1 MKYKPGDKF
10 IIEIDKPMLDDGS
23 VYSIK
28 GGVCLLTEY
37 ILDNLKPYPRGI
49 EVKEK
54 AEYQRG
60 LADAWEAVK
69 TMNRRITVEEL
80 REIFP
85 LAKTASYSLV
95 VDAIMEEYTAA
106 EAIAKIREY
115 EEEKEIK
122 VGDEIYLEDWTE
134 KKYVVTRVPQDDK
147 RRISYID
154 LEGKTYSNNSLSQVY
169 KTGRHF
175 PEVAAL
181 LDKMKG
187 ETPDV

>member
-10 IIEIDKPMLDDGS
+10 IIEIAKTIDDGS

-28 GGVCLLTEY
+28 GVACMLTEY

-106 EAIAKIREY
+106 EVIAKIREY

-122 VGDEIYLEDWTE
+122 VGDEITLLNGLHA
-134 KKYVVTRVPQDDK
+134 VVIKTTA
-147 RRISYID
+147 ST
-154 LEGKTYSNNSLSQVY
+154 GKIVSMMSNGNVCSSLKEQVK
-169 KTGRHF
+169 KTGKHF
-175 PEVAAL
+175 EEVSTVQDKL
-181 LDKMKG
+181 LESEED
-187 ETPDV
+187 ET

>member
-1 MKYKPGDKF
+1 MERMVKMKYKPGDKF
-10 IIEIDKPMLDDGS
+10 IITVTSRTTGADEPNYLMDGIFYLCESTLDK
-23 VYSIK
+23 
-28 GGVCLLTEY
+28 
-37 ILDNLKPYPRGI
+37 LKPLD
-49 EVKEK
+49 ELKH

-85 LAKTASYSLV
+85 LAKTASYSMV
-95 VDAIMEEYTAA
+95 VDAIMEEYTPA
-106 EAIAKIREY
+106 EAMKKIREY
-115 EEEKEIK
+115 EEIK
-122 VGDEIYLEDWTE
+122 VGDEIYLEDWIE

-154 LEGKTYSNNSLSQVY
+154 LEGKTYSNNSLLQVH